1 MSFKLR
7 GALLLAIVIL
17 VMSCGGGDAT
27 PGGGSGDGK
36 SLRIAYVTNGVDPF
50 WDVAVAGA
58 RAGAKEFDAK
68 VEVHMPQKGIVDQKR
83 MIEGLLARGIDGIA
97 ISPVDTK
104 NQTGQI
110 NEAASV
116 TNVITHD
123 SDAPD
128 SNRLCFVGMD
138 NYSAGRAVGK
148 LVKEALPDGGSVM
161 LFVGRLEQLN
171 ALERRQGI
179 YDELLGHPEQE
190 RGAMKFDDP
199 GATYTGDEYTYEIL
213 GTRTDNYDRGR
224 AKSNAEDAIAAHPD
238 LGCMV
243 GLFGYNPPA
252 CLAAIQEAGKGGA
265 IQMVGFD
272 EAEATLRGVES
283 GDAYATVTQQPYLYG
298 YHSVRILAA
307 LARGDRSVL
316 PEGGFLEI
324 ETRTVKKDN
333 LAEFE
338 TELAELKK
346 AGQSPEGE

>member
-1 MSFKLR
+1 MKAGMKIVLVLGVVF
-7 GALLLAIVIL
+7 GAAA
-17 VMSCGGGDAT
+17 CGGPGAGDE
-27 PGGGSGDGK
+27 GGI
-36 SLRIAYVTNGVDPF
+36 RVAYVTNGVDPF

-58 RAGAKEFDAK
+58 RAAAEEFD
-68 VEVHMPQKGIVDQKR
+68 VELEIHMPQKGIVDQKR
-83 MIEGLLARGIDGIA
+83 MIEGLLTRGIDGIA

-110 NEAASV
+110 NDAAKR
-116 TNVITHD
+116 THVITHD
-123 SDAPD
+123 SDAPE

-138 NYSAGRAVGK
+138 NYTAGRAVGR

-179 YDELLGHPEQE
+179 LDELRDLPEQT
-190 RGAMKFDDP
+190 RGAIEFDDP
-199 GATYTGDEYTYEIL
+199 GATYTDGTYRIL

-252 CLAAIQEAGKGGA
+252 CLAAIQEAGKGGV
-265 IQMVGFD
+265 IQLVGFD
-272 EAEATLRGVES
+272 EADATLRGVES

-298 YHSVRILAA
+298 YHSVRILAG
-307 LARGDRSVL
+307 LSREDRSVL
-316 PEGGFLEI
+316 PEGGFLKI
-324 ETRTVKKDN
+324 DTKTVKKDN
-333 LAEFE
+333 VAAFKAEL
-338 TELAELKK
+338 TELKK
-346 AGQSPEGE
+346 AGQAKVGE